1 MVVFCVLLSVLL
13 CSCLLQ
19 GFVAISLLLC
29 CWLLVFLVHCLLA
42 SSVVVIGFCCG
53 YLATVLLVLLVH
65 CLHASSI
72 AAKVAF
78 SSFG

>member
-1 MVVFCVLLSVLL
+1 M
-13 CSCLLQ
+13 
-19 GFVAISLLLC
+19 
-29 CWLLVFLVHCLLA
+29 HCLLA
-42 SSVVVIGFCCG
+42 SSVVVIRFCCG

-65 CLHASSI
+65 CLHASLI

>member
-1 MVVFCVLLSVLL
+1 
-13 CSCLLQ
+13 
-19 GFVAISLLLC
+19 
-29 CWLLVFLVHCLLA
+29 VHCLLA
-42 SSVVVIGFCCG
+42 SSVVVIGFCYG

-65 CLHASSI
+65 CLHASLI